1 MIHFFGLP
9 QEDIFAVET
18 EKSLSAEEKQK
29 LQWLFGDLPTID
41 SKDLT
46 GNFFGPRATM
56 ITPWST
62 NAVEITQNMGIEG
75 ISRIEKYTPEAKT
88 NAIDYMLVQNFKAL
102 DDHIF
107 KTEITPE
114 KVNLIDDIAEFNTTE
129 GLALNEEE
137 VDYLEALSKQLKRQL
152 TDSEVF
158 GFSQVNSEHCRH
170 KIFNGTFVIDQ
181 KEKDQSL
188 FQMIKE
194 TSKQNPNTIVS
205 AYKDNVAFI
214 EGPVIEQF
222 APKKG
227 DEPSS
232 YEKKI
237 NRKCTFPESRNT

>member
-18 EKSLSAEEKQK
+18 EKSLSTEEKQK
-29 LQWLFGDLPTID
+29 LQWLFGDLPSID
-41 SKDLT
+41 PKNLT
-46 GNFFGPRATM
+46 GSFFGPRATM

-62 NAVEITQNMGIEG
+62 NAVEITQNMGIQG

-88 NAIDYMLVQNFKAL
+88 DAIDYMLVQNFKTL

-114 KVNLIDDIAEFNTTE
+114 KVNLIDNIAEFNDSE
-129 GLALNEEE
+129 GLALSEEE

-205 AYKDNVAFI
+205 AYKECSV
-214 EGPVIEQF
+214 
-222 APKKG
+222 
-227 DEPSS
+227 
-232 YEKKI
+232 Y
-237 NRKCTFPESRNT
+237 